1 MILAK
6 NEFFS
11 LHKLKPDT
19 YSHETC
25 VLIERFG
32 STQEQD
38 YRVTLFSV
46 PKKEQK
52 KRLKKLIRSVQNGA
66 NGSNIELYPL
76 HFICGF
82 VDFGVCPAN
91 ERASALRE
99 LRLSE
104 TTNNNN
110 NNK

>member
-19 YSHETC
+19 YVHETY
-25 VLIERFG
+25 VLVERIG
-32 STQEQD
+32 STQEQN

-52 KRLKKLIRSVQNGA
+52 EKLKKLVRSIKNGA
-66 NGSNIELYPL
+66 NSSNIELYPL

-82 VDFGVCPAN
+82 LDYGKCPAN
-91 ERASALRE
+91 ERATALME
-99 LRLSE
+99 LKLAEERSQ
-104 TTNNNN
+104 NDNA
-110 NNK
+110 